1 MPDTVA
7 RVIAQAIYDAET
19 SVVTN
24 VPGFG
29 GTQVFEAFVEIS
41 GKAFPCSFH
50 EEVAYSIAHG
60 ASLAGRRSATLV
72 KGHGLA
78 KAANSLVDSLFA
90 GTTAGFLILVF
101 DDKLGKHSDSIF
113 DVAGFIQGLRVPYRI
128 SQASEVYDEVLS
140 AFARSEELQLPIVV
154 LVDSED
160 LDRTVSYTPIRRR
173 TSAHNYQRDV
183 AQHLVSPPL
192 AEHQRQILDAKLS
205 NQDWRAMRKPVLPT
219 IPEDLPEAWQET
231 ARSYVKLFTIF
242 QKVRGEMVF
251 GDTGISSLFA
261 FPPYNCVDV
270 LTYMGGSVPLAIGA
284 HLAGYHD
291 AWAVTGDFS
300 FIAAGHLGLVEA
312 MQRGIPLKV
321 LIFHNG
327 KAEATGGQIIPARIF
342 EQILKPY
349 GPYVR
354 SISNSQNAEEIENV
368 LMEANRAED
377 MRIVVADYYC
387 GH

>member
-1 MPDTVA
+1 MRDTVA
-7 RVIAQAIYDAET
+7 RIIAQAIHDAET

-41 GKAFPCSFH
+41 RKAFPCSFH

-60 ASLAGRRSATLV
+60 ASLAGKRSATLI
-72 KGHGLA
+72 KAHGLA
-78 KAANSLVDSLFA
+78 KAANSLVGSLFA

-101 DDKLGKHSDSIF
+101 DDKRGKHSDSIF
-113 DVAGFIQGLRVPYRI
+113 DVAEFIQGLRIPCQI
-128 SQASEVYDEVLS
+128 SRASEVYDEVLS
-140 AFARSEELQLPIVV
+140 AFARSEELQLPIVL
-154 LVDSED
+154 LVDSDD
-160 LDRTVSYTPIRRR
+160 LDRTASYTPVRRS
-173 TSAHNYQRDV
+173 TSARNYERNV

-192 AEHQRQILDAKLS
+192 AEHQREILDAKLS
-205 NQDWRAMRKPVLPT
+205 NQDWLALRKPRLPT

-231 ARSYVKLFTIF
+231 ARSYVQLFTVF
-242 QKVRGEMVF
+242 QKLRGEIVF

-261 FPPYNCVDV
+261 FPPYHCVDV

-284 HLAGYHD
+284 YLAGYHD

-312 MQRGIPLKV
+312 MQRGIPLRV

-327 KAEATGGQIIPARIF
+327 KAAATGGQIIPARIF
-342 EQILKPY
+342 EQVLKPY
-349 GPYVR
+349 EPCVR
-354 SISNSQNAEEIENV
+354 NIRNPQNAGEIEAV
-368 LMEANRAED
+368 LMEANRAEE
-377 MRIVVADYYC
+377 MRIVVADYC
-387 GH
+387 GS